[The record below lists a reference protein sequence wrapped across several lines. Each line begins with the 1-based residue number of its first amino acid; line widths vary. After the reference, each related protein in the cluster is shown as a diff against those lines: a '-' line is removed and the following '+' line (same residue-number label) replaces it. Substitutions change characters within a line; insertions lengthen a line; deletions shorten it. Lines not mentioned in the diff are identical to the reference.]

1 MKYIS
6 LLQFLNIFSRTEP
19 PPTFSEWIKTAH
31 VRSDKKIVSLEAYQ
45 KARGI
50 TRENLKMIYDHIL
63 NKEDYL
69 TRFYKISLDPCKIT
83 QVNRSKC
90 SLSSPDISI
99 LDAPMP
105 RANLNNNAKV
115 QYKNVIRNLHIRD
128 ILQRTKSGWSG
139 LPSFLDVL
147 LDLYKRNIID
157 YKILTPSALHYI
169 KGGRIGSV
177 FSSFYF
183 RASIMN
189 PYLVFSLNENVLQ
202 GTRIFTPTLGWS
214 SYAYGFA
221 ESPRT
226 LEYVGCDV
234 IPGVCQKTANLLE
247 LYPRIKT
254 DFYCQPSETLS
265 TNKSFMTKY
274 KNHFDIVFF
283 SPPYYELEMYPG
295 ENQSTSTYKNYNEW
309 LVGYWA
315 KTIDICHYVLQ
326 KGGKLCY
333 ILSSGGG
340 ENTSADILKDMND
353 ITKKRFQWKTTL
365 PMYNKNV
372 HVTASSHRETAEKI
386 VIFMKV

>member
-139 LPSFLDVL
+139 LPSFLDVN
-147 LDLYKRNIID
+147 LDTQRAPLHKRGQN
-157 YKILTPSALHYI
+157 
-169 KGGRIGSV
+169 R
-177 FSSFYF
+177 
-183 RASIMN
+183 
-189 PYLVFSLNENVLQ
+189 
-202 GTRIFTPTLGWS
+202 
-214 SYAYGFA
+214 
-221 ESPRT
+221 
-226 LEYVGCDV
+226 
-234 IPGVCQKTANLLE
+234 
-247 LYPRIKT
+247 
-254 DFYCQPSETLS
+254 
-265 TNKSFMTKY
+265 
-274 KNHFDIVFF
+274 
-283 SPPYYELEMYPG
+283 
-295 ENQSTSTYKNYNEW
+295 
-309 LVGYWA
+309 
-315 KTIDICHYVLQ
+315 
-326 KGGKLCY
+326 
-333 ILSSGGG
+333 
-340 ENTSADILKDMND
+340 
-353 ITKKRFQWKTTL
+353 
-365 PMYNKNV
+365 
-372 HVTASSHRETAEKI
+372 
-386 VIFMKV
+386 

>member
-1 MKYIS
+1 
-6 LLQFLNIFSRTEP
+6 
-19 PPTFSEWIKTAH
+19 
-31 VRSDKKIVSLEAYQ
+31 
-45 KARGI
+45 
-50 TRENLKMIYDHIL
+50 MIYDHIL

-69 TRFYKISLDPCKIT
+69 TRFYNISLDPCKIT

-115 QYKNVIRNLHIRD
+115 QYKNVIRNVHIRD

-169 KGGRIGSV
+169 KDGRIGSV

-234 IPGVCQKTANLLE
+234 IPGVCQKTAQLLG

-274 KNHFDIVFF
+274 KNHFDVVFF

-295 ENQSTSTYKNYNEW
+295 ENQSTTTYKNYNEW
-309 LVGYWA
+309 LVGYWS

-340 ENTSADILKDMND
+340 ENTSADILKDMNE
-353 ITKKRFQWKTTL
+353 ITKKRFQLKTTL

-386 VIFMKV
+386 VIFMKA

>member
-6 LLQFLNIFSRTEP
+6 LLQFLNFFSRTEP
-19 PPTFSEWIKTAH
+19 LPTFSQWIKTTQ
-31 VRSDKKIVSLEAYQ
+31 VRSDKKIISLEAYQ
-45 KARGI
+45 KSRGI
-50 TRENLKMIYDHIL
+50 SMENLKMIYDHIL

-69 TRFYKISLDPCKIT
+69 TRFYKISLDPCKISPI
-83 QVNRSKC
+83 NRSKC

-147 LDLYKRNIID
+147 LDLYKRDIID

-234 IPGVCQKTANLLE
+234 IPGVCQKTAQLLG

-274 KNHFDIVFF
+274 KNHFDVVFF

-295 ENQSTSTYKNYNEW
+295 ENQSTTTYKNYNEW
-309 LVGYWA
+309 LVGYWS

-340 ENTSADILKDMND
+340 QNTSADILKDMNE
-353 ITKKRFQWKTTL
+353 ITKKRFQLKTTL

-372 HVTASSHRETAEKI
+372 YVTASSHRETAEKI
-386 VIFMKV
+386 VIFMKA

>member
-19 PPTFSEWIKTAH
+19 MPTFSQWIKTTQ
-31 VRSDKKIVSLEAYQ
+31 VRSDKKIISLEAYQ
-45 KARGI
+45 KSRGI
-50 TRENLKMIYDHIL
+50 SMENLKMIYDHIL

-69 TRFYKISLDPCKIT
+69 TRFYKISLDPCKISPI
-83 QVNRSKC
+83 NRSKC

-147 LDLYKRNIID
+147 LDLYKRDIID

-234 IPGVCQKTANLLE
+234 IPGVCQKTAQLLG

-274 KNHFDIVFF
+274 KNHFDVVFF

-295 ENQSTSTYKNYNEW
+295 ENQSTTTYKNYNEW
-309 LVGYWA
+309 LVGYWS

-340 ENTSADILKDMND
+340 QNTSADILKDMNE

-386 VIFMKV
+386 VIFMKA

>member
-6 LLQFLNIFSRTEP
+6 LLQFLNIFSKTEP
-19 PPTFSEWIKTAH
+19 PPTFSEWIKTAQ

-69 TRFYKISLDPCKIT
+69 TRFYNISLDPCKIT

-115 QYKNVIRNLHIRD
+115 QYKNVIRNVHIRD

-169 KGGRIGSV
+169 KDGRIGSV

-234 IPGVCQKTANLLE
+234 IPGVCQKTAQLLG

-254 DFYCQPSETLS
+254 DFYCQPSETL
-265 TNKSFMTKY
+265 
-274 KNHFDIVFF
+274 
-283 SPPYYELEMYPG
+283 
-295 ENQSTSTYKNYNEW
+295 
-309 LVGYWA
+309 
-315 KTIDICHYVLQ
+315 
-326 KGGKLCY
+326 
-333 ILSSGGG
+333 
-340 ENTSADILKDMND
+340 
-353 ITKKRFQWKTTL
+353 
-365 PMYNKNV
+365 
-372 HVTASSHRETAEKI
+372 
-386 VIFMKV
+386 

>member
-6 LLQFLNIFSRTEP
+6 LLQFLNIFSKTEP
-19 PPTFSEWIKTAH
+19 PPTFSEWIKTAQ

-69 TRFYKISLDPCKIT
+69 TRFYNISLDPCKIT

-115 QYKNVIRNLHIRD
+115 QYKNVIRNVHIRD

-169 KGGRIGSV
+169 KDGRIGSV

-234 IPGVCQKTANLLE
+234 IPGVCQKTAQLLG

-274 KNHFDIVFF
+274 KNHFDVVFF

-295 ENQSTSTYKNYNEW
+295 ENQSTTTYKNYNEW
-309 LVGYWA
+309 LVGYWS

-340 ENTSADILKDMND
+340 QNTSADILKDMNE
-353 ITKKRFQWKTTL
+353 ITKKRFQLKTTL

-386 VIFMKV
+386 VIFMKA

>member
-6 LLQFLNIFSRTEP
+6 LLQFLNIFSKTEP
-19 PPTFSEWIKTAH
+19 QPTFSEWIKTTQ

-69 TRFYKISLDPCKIT
+69 TRFYNISLDPCKIT

-115 QYKNVIRNLHIRD
+115 QYKNVIRNVHIRD

-169 KGGRIGSV
+169 KDGRIGSV

-234 IPGVCQKTANLLE
+234 IPGVCQKTAQLLG

-274 KNHFDIVFF
+274 KNHFDVVFF

-295 ENQSTSTYKNYNEW
+295 ENQSTTTYKNYNEW
-309 LVGYWA
+309 LVGYWS

-340 ENTSADILKDMND
+340 ENTSADILKDMNE
-353 ITKKRFQWKTTL
+353 ITKKRFQLKTTL

-386 VIFMKV
+386 VIFMKA

>member
-6 LLQFLNIFSRTEP
+6 LLQFLNIFSKTEP
-19 PPTFSEWIKTAH
+19 PPTFSEWIKTTQ

-69 TRFYKISLDPCKIT
+69 TRFYNISLDPCKIT

-115 QYKNVIRNLHIRD
+115 QYKNVIRNVHIRD

-169 KGGRIGSV
+169 KDGRIGSV

-234 IPGVCQKTANLLE
+234 IPGVCQKTAQLLG

-274 KNHFDIVFF
+274 KNHFDVVFF

-295 ENQSTSTYKNYNEW
+295 ENQSTTTYKNYNEW
-309 LVGYWA
+309 LVGYWS

-340 ENTSADILKDMND
+340 QNTSADILKDMNE
-353 ITKKRFQWKTTL
+353 ITKKRFQLKTTL

-386 VIFMKV
+386 VIFMKA